1 MNMEN
6 ETKKLKPVIYIKGMG
21 SYYSQNLFQQNLLL
35 KALQVTADPYELKKL
50 VGFKTV
56 AEVYRTLDKLAIR
69 REYHEALLRH
79 GVDLDTIVKGIK
91 NVAEFSF
98 DNAVKLKAYQVLLKS
113 LGLDEYKESG
123 SEDKGGWENII
134 KLAMEEEKNKKLTL
148 PEYKVIEPV
157 IPDNVKIKQEEEQK
171 IGEELYE

>member
-1 MNMEN
+1 
-6 ETKKLKPVIYIKGMG
+6 
-21 SYYSQNLFQQNLLL
+21 
-35 KALQVTADPYELKKL
+35 
-50 VGFKTV
+50 V

-113 LGLDEYKESG
+113 LGLDEYKESNI
-123 SEDKGGWENII
+123 EDKGGWEEII
-134 KLAMEEEKNKKLTL
+134 KLATEEEKNKKLKA
-148 PEYKVIEPV
+148 PEYEVIEPIV
-157 IPDNVKIKQEEEQK
+157 PIDVKNRQEEEKK
-171 IGEELYE
+171 IGEGLYE

>member
-6 ETKKLKPVIYIKGMG
+6 EKTKLKPVIYIKGMG
-21 SYYSQNLFQQNLLL
+21 GYYSQNLFQQNLLL
-35 KALQVTADPYELKKL
+35 KALQVTADPYKLKEL

-79 GVDLDTIVKGIK
+79 GVDLDSIVTGIK
-91 NVAEFSF
+91 NITQIAE
-98 DNAVKLKAYQVLLKS
+98 DDAVKLKAYQILLKS

-123 SEDKGGWENII
+123 IEEKGGWEDII
-134 KLAMEEEKNKKLTL
+134 KGAIEQEKNKKLN
-148 PEYKVIEPV
+148 PIEYEVIEPV
-157 IPDNVKIKQEEEQK
+157 IPDRVKDRQEEEKK
-171 IGEELYE
+171 IGEGLYE